1 MKKAITIL
9 AVLLLTILS
18 TDLIFGV
25 EYVTDF
31 DIATAQAKENN
42 ENILVIFSTEG
53 CVYCDKLK
61 SELTSI
67 DGIDNYTICILDS
80 TVYKKMTLRRNI
92 RRWPTSLIIDV
103 TSDSFKEIKRLVGY
117 ESYKAYGKWINSNQ

>member
-9 AVLLLTILS
+9 AILLLTILS

-61 SELTSI
+61 S
-67 DGIDNYTICILDS
+67 
-80 TVYKKMTLRRNI
+80 
-92 RRWPTSLIIDV
+92 
-103 TSDSFKEIKRLVGY
+103 
-117 ESYKAYGKWINSNQ
+117 